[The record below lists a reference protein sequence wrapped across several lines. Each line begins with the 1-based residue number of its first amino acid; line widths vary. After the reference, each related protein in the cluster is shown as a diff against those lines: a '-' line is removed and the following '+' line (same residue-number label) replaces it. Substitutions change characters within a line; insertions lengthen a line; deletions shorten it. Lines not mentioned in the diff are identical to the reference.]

1 MGVPLACRCGGFC
14 KKQNFF
20 DENEFLND
28 EYNASKNNN
37 EIVSSN
43 IRTTGVVSLFKTPT
57 LNSGNTKLK
66 NNNNTFLK
74 VLDDTLTS
82 DKNKI
87 NEEDESKIE
96 ENKSKLIPEST
107 YANERKYV
115 KKLDVNEDWKKFY
128 TEEEYLKLTKTI
140 PKFINN
146 IDKDGNAL
154 LFSKG
159 LFGNYDKIP
168 SFYKGFVNT
177 HFIYNGGGELYLQN
191 GEKYEGV
198 FYCGKLN
205 GWGRY
210 IDKNGFCYEGMF
222 VDGGLTG
229 KGYEIYQDENGN
241 NSYYEGDFVNCIKEG
256 KGNESTDIFVYDG
269 DFSNDIKHGNG
280 ILTYKKCSDRYEGKF
295 INGVINGHGHYI
307 WDNKH
312 EYEGEFVN
320 AKMHG
325 SGVYK
330 WPDGSIYKGEYVNN
344 IKEGK
349 GEFIWPD
356 KRVYVGTFHEGKP
369 HGKGILKIKGVTI
382 ENAEFNKGQFVGNL
396 KEIISKK
403 KAEIEEENKTKD
415 ENDKTNN

>member
-1 MGVPLACRCGGFC
+1 
-14 KKQNFF
+14 
-20 DENEFLND
+20 
-28 EYNASKNNN
+28 
-37 EIVSSN
+37 
-43 IRTTGVVSLFKTPT
+43 
-57 LNSGNTKLK
+57 
-66 NNNNTFLK
+66 
-74 VLDDTLTS
+74 
-82 DKNKI
+82 
-87 NEEDESKIE
+87 
-96 ENKSKLIPEST
+96 
-107 YANERKYV
+107 
-115 KKLDVNEDWKKFY
+115 
-128 TEEEYLKLTKTI
+128 
-140 PKFINN
+140 
-146 IDKDGNAL
+146 
-154 LFSKG
+154 
-159 LFGNYDKIP
+159 
-168 SFYKGFVNT
+168 
-177 HFIYNGGGELYLQN
+177 
-191 GEKYEGV
+191 
-198 FYCGKLN
+198 
-205 GWGRY
+205 
-210 IDKNGFCYEGMF
+210 MF

-382 ENAEFNKGQFVGNL
+382 ENAEFNKGQL
-396 KEIISKK
+396 ILR
-403 KAEIEEENKTKD
+403 
-415 ENDKTNN
+415 NDKSLDLNCLESELEVEVFHFGELWTFVYDNVNNDLMKTFQIDCTKSK